1 MLTICVG
8 DWRQKEHEVHECS
21 ECSFVLRLTVS
32 LFFSAMMRLFVH
44 SFRSVGS
51 ECASQSLRH
60 EMHNL
65 YFISEGRNE
74 SELLQRN
81 SFAMK
86 HEYSFK
92 GVVDFDYV
100 LSHSLVDV
108 FIA

>member
-1 MLTICVG
+1 
-8 DWRQKEHEVHECS
+8 
-21 ECSFVLRLTVS
+21 
-32 LFFSAMMRLFVH
+32 MMRLFVH
-44 SFRSVGS
+44 SFRTVGRT
-51 ECASQSLRH
+51 CASRSLRH

-74 SELLQRN
+74 NELLQRN
-81 SFAMK
+81 RSAME